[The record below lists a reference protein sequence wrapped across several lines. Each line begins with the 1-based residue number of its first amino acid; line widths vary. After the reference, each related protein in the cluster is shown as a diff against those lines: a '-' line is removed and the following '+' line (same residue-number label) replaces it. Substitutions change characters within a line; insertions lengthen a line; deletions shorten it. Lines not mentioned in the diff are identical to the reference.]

1 MFLGALLLVALLL
14 LGATALLQRRTR
26 RQITGDTS
34 LAAEASLRHDGGGMR
49 GVNAEVG
56 RQEMIHDVHRGME
69 QGG

>member
-14 LGATALLQRRTR
+14 LGANALLQRRTR
-26 RQITGDTS
+26 RAVSGETS
-34 LAAEASLRHDGGGMR
+34 LAAEASLRHDGGGTR
-49 GVNAEVG
+49 EVSADVA